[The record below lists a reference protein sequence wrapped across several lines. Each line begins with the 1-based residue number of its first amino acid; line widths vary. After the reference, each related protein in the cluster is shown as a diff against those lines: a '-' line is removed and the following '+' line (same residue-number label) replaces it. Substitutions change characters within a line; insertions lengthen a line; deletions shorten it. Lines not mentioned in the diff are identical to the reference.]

1 MPLMAIAM
9 LLAYPAPHT
18 TRTPPASST
27 ASPLVLLL
35 LLLRAWCGPA
45 LLLSRGSS

>member
-1 MPLMAIAM
+1 MAIAM
-9 LLAYPAPHT
+9 LLAYPAPRT

-35 LLLRAWCGPA
+35 LLLLRAWCGAA